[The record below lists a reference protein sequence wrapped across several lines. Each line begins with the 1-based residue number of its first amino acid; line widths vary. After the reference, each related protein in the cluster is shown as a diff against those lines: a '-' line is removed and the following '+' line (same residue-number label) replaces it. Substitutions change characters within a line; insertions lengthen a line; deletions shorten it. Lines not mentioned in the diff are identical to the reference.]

1 MNKKDLAAALAER
14 ADISHVAA
22 TKYLNLLFD
31 ADAGII
37 SDALNGGDKVLLA
50 GFATFEVKER
60 KGRVGTNPA
69 TGDKMTI
76 APKKYVSFK
85 AGKTLKERI
94 AG

>member
-31 ADAGII
+31 ADGGII
-37 SDALNGGDKVLLA
+37 SNALEGGDKVLLA

-69 TGDKMTI
+69 TGAKMTI
-76 APKKYVSFK
+76 APKKYVAFK
-85 AGKTLKERI
+85 AGKNLRDRI
-94 AG
+94 SG

>member
-1 MNKKDLAAALAER
+1 MNKKDLAAQLANR

-31 ADAGII
+31 ADEGII
-37 SDALNGGDKVLLA
+37 SGALNGGDKVLLA

-69 TGDKMTI
+69 TGAKMTI

-94 AG
+94 SG